1 MNNDLP
7 IYPLIKIM
15 TLDPQQL
22 IDLALKAGAS
32 HAEVYQCSSQSRPVF
47 FEANRLKQLESSQ
60 SQGTALRLWK
70 EGAPGLAVAYGEVDS
85 TTLVERAIALSALNE
100 PETIELNQPRQ
111 HIQPTVG
118 EGIAVETL
126 IDMGKEAIAQ
136 LRENYP
142 EVLCSGEFASQE
154 NFSCLVN
161 SLGLHCQSSEVSTD
175 FYLGVEWV
183 RGEDFLAIY
192 EGEHSRQE
200 LAVEKAV
207 EGILQRLAW
216 AKTTVSPK
224 TGRMPVLFTPNGAT
238 LLWETVVDALN
249 SKMVLEKASPWSEK
263 LGEKIV
269 SEQLNLSQQP
279 NFEPYSCPFDDEGTI
294 TQPLSL
300 IREGRLRQF
309 YSDRTRARLLGTES
323 TGNGFRPSLGSYPS
337 PGLVNLIVEGGD
349 SDFEQLVKQLDK
361 GIIVEQILGGGADI
375 SGDFSIN
382 IDLGY
387 AVENGVIT
395 GRVKDTMVSGN
406 VYQVL
411 QEIIALGNDSR
422 WIDSCFTPS
431 LLVEGLSINN

>member
-1 MNNDLP
+1 M
-7 IYPLIKIM
+7 
-15 TLDPQQL
+15 
-22 IDLALKAGAS
+22 
-32 HAEVYQCSSQSRPVF
+32 
-47 FEANRLKQLESSQ
+47 
-60 SQGTALRLWK
+60 
-70 EGAPGLAVAYGEVDS
+70 
-85 TTLVERAIALSALNE
+85 
-100 PETIELNQPRQ
+100 
-111 HIQPTVG
+111 
-118 EGIAVETL
+118 
-126 IDMGKEAIAQ
+126 
-136 LRENYP
+136 
-142 EVLCSGEFASQE
+142 
-154 NFSCLVN
+154 
-161 SLGLHCQSSEVSTD
+161 
-175 FYLGVEWV
+175 
-183 RGEDFLAIY
+183 
-192 EGEHSRQE
+192 
-200 LAVEKAV
+200 
-207 EGILQRLAW
+207 
-216 AKTTVSPK
+216 
-224 TGRMPVLFTPNGAT
+224 
-238 LLWETVVDALN
+238 
-249 SKMVLEKASPWSEK
+249 
-263 LGEKIV
+263 
-269 SEQLNLSQQP
+269 SQQP

-349 SDFEQLVKQLDK
+349 SDFEQLVKQLGK